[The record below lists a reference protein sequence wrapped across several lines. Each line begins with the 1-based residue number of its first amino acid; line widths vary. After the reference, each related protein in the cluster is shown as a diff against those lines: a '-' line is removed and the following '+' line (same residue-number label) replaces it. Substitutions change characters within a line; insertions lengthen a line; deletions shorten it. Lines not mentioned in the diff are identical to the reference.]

1 MQSIII
7 IIIAKECVINKLALL
22 TISSVDDDDVEVSIV
37 EKQQSSKY
45 KLKLF
50 SLIQESKN
58 QKYEDNEEKTA
69 EITIITNPT
78 FFELLYHIY
87 THSFFSHISF
97 S

>member
-1 MQSIII
+1 M
-7 IIIAKECVINKLALL
+7 ALL

-58 QKYEDNEEKTA
+58 QKYEDNEEETA
-69 EITIITNPT
+69 EITITTNPT

>member
-69 EITIITNPT
+69 EITITTNPT